1 MKCFDKTKVYLSKNY
16 VIAASLEVCMH
27 YKTGICDFRIL
38 NLQAI
43 FLVKE

>member
-1 MKCFDKTKVYLSKNY
+1 MKCLDKTKVSLSKNY
-16 VIAASLEVCMH
+16 VIAASLEVRMH
-27 YKTGICDFRIL
+27 YKTGICDFRL